1 MTPKLSPS
9 FFTSATVCL
18 PSEPIT
24 LPHPQPGMPS
34 PHLGAGAVCMCDGPQ
49 SDLASGGCERSRW
62 VRAGPFCGWES
73 PTSAAGWAFAF
84 RRKIWLSLASRPKIS
99 HHFVCFNLGFFGKTA
114 EGHPAVFQAPPLP
127 MLFHHHNSHPLAST
141 QSSFNN
147 PTSCFSG
154 CHWKQTQ
161 IKPFFR
167 AAGIEKLFVFW
178 SFVSK
183 KEHFHY
189 WFCFRLDIF
198 FPKWK

>member
-99 HHFVCFNLGFFGKTA
+99 HHSVCFNLGFFGKTA
-114 EGHPAVFQAPPLP
+114 EGHPAVFQAPPFP
-127 MLFHHHNSHPLAST
+127 CCSTTTTAIRSRPRNPAST
-141 QSSFNN
+141 TQPAVSQVAIGSKLRSS
-147 PTSCFSG
+147 PFSG
-154 CHWKQTQ
+154 RQ
-161 IKPFFR
+161 
-167 AAGIEKLFVFW
+167 G
-178 SFVSK
+178 
-183 KEHFHY
+183 
-189 WFCFRLDIF
+189 
-198 FPKWK
+198 